1 MSSLFNHAFIP
12 IAILLIF
19 SGKLKINPKNILIL
33 GFFAILPD
41 IDIYFNHRTSFHN
54 IFILIIPV
62 LILIF
67 TRNKIEISGII
78 SFYLISHIILDIFN
92 GGVFLLYP
100 FYNDVLFVRTD
111 IRFDDYIFNYGISDK
126 IINIPKIGES
136 IISSENVGTLI
147 LLMIIVLIVIIKKFK
162 DQRGK
167 NEKNV
172 YIS

>member
-12 IAILLIF
+12 IVILLIF
-19 SGKLKINPKNILIL
+19 SSKLKINPKNILIL

-41 IDIYFNHRTSFHN
+41 IDIYFNHRASFHN
-54 IFILIIPV
+54 IFILIIP
-62 LILIF
+62 ILIF
-67 TRNKIEISGII
+67 IFIRNKIENKIEISGII

-111 IRFDDYIFNYGISDK
+111 IRFDDNIFNYGINDK
-126 IINIPKIGES
+126 IVNIPKIGES
-136 IISSENVGTLI
+136 IISSENTGTLI

-162 DQRGK
+162 D
-167 NEKNV
+167 NEVKR
-172 YIS
+172 

>member
-12 IAILLIF
+12 ITILLIF

-33 GFFAILPD
+33 GFFAIFPD
-41 IDIYFNHRTSFHN
+41 IDIYFNHRASFHN
-54 IFILIIPV
+54 IFILIIPI

-67 TRNKIEISGII
+67 FRNKIEISGII

-92 GGVFLLYP
+92 GGVLLLYP

-111 IRFDDYIFNYGISDK
+111 IQFGNNIFNYGINDK

-136 IISSENVGTLI
+136 IISSENIGTLI
-147 LLMIIVLIVIIKKFK
+147 LLLIIILVIIIKKFRDK
-162 DQRGK
+162 
-167 NEKNV
+167 
-172 YIS
+172 